1 MRHEPHHS
9 PRDLR
14 CGSCLTASYG
24 ELQPAIGIHLLDF
37 DLFQDLAHQ
46 DQALWCF
53 EMRDAARPTVTL
65 GQELQ
70 LNLIELRKADRLQQ
84 TAGALGAWITLFEH
98 WQEEDTMAQ
107 IVDPPVRAALD
118 KRKTLS
124 ADAEA
129 RRPAFVRERALRDE
143 RSLLKDAWEE
153 GREEGL
159 EAGRE
164 EGRAALR
171 LTAINLI
178 RGTDLSDAA
187 IAAITG
193 LGVDELAALRR

>member
-1 MRHEPHHS
+1 VRRIRHQCPF
-9 PRDLR
+9 
-14 CGSCLTASYG
+14 LTASYG

-37 DLFQDLAHQ
+37 DLFQDPAHQ

-84 TAGALGAWITLFEH
+84 TGGALGAWITLFEH
-98 WQEEDTMAQ
+98 WQEEDTIAQ

-118 KRKTLS
+118 KLKTLS

-129 RRPAFVRERALRDE
+129 RRLAFVRGHCATSAACSRMRGKKVAKKVWR
-143 RSLLKDAWEE
+143 KV
-153 GREEGL
+153 GRKVWRKVWKKV
-159 EAGRE
+159 GRRV
-164 EGRAALR
+164 GPKPCA
-171 LTAINLI
+171 
-178 RGTDLSDAA
+178 
-187 IAAITG
+187 
-193 LGVDELAALRR
+193 

>member
-1 MRHEPHHS
+1 
-9 PRDLR
+9 
-14 CGSCLTASYG
+14 
-24 ELQPAIGIHLLDF
+24 
-37 DLFQDLAHQ
+37 
-46 DQALWCF
+46 
-53 EMRDAARPTVTL
+53 MRDAARPAVTL

-118 KRKTLS
+118 KLKTLS

-129 RRPAFVRERALRDE
+129 RRLAFVRERALRDE
-143 RSLLKDAWEE
+143 RSLLKDA
-153 GREEGL
+153 REEGL

-178 RGTDLSDAA
+178 HGTDLSDAA

-193 LGVDELAALRR
+193 LGVDDLAALRRTV